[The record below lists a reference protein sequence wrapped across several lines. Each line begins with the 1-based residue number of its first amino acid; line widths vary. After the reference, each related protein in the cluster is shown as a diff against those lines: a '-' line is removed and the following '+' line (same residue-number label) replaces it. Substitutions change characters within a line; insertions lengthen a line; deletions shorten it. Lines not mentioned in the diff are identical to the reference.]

1 MASLAENLAE
11 SIKTSAEKKVG
22 SKAVD
27 GGKDKGGIDCFALV
41 DELLKKAGGK
51 RPADFGEVT
60 PTADYVWGEEVE
72 LDKLK
77 PGDIL
82 QFRDHLVTIRHQ
94 KLGEFKWEDTSTEGP
109 ARRPHHTAV
118 VVEVK
123 EDGSVTVVEQNV
135 KPDPKKVR
143 RSVIAGL
150 AAGEETI
157 HRSNVVRDIITVTG
171 TVKAYRPVP
180 KTGKNQPEQP
190 EQGKPEKGTILFPLQ
205 QKSAV
210 GGQSA
215 MAQCIPREGGA
226 KRQPGPLG
234 EA

>member
-11 SIKTSAEKKVG
+11 SIKTSAGKKVG
-22 SKAVD
+22 GKAVD

-41 DELLKKAGGK
+41 DELLKKAGAK
-51 RPADFGEVT
+51 RPKDFGEVT
-60 PTADYVWGEEVE
+60 PNADYVWGEEVD
-72 LDKLK
+72 LDKIK

-82 QFRDHLVTIRHQ
+82 QFRDHTVTIRTE
-94 KLGEFKWEDTSTEGP
+94 KLGEFKWEVTSTEGP

-123 EDGSVTVVEQNV
+123 EDGSVVVVEQNV

-150 AAGEETI
+150 AAGEQTR
-157 HRSNVVRDIITVTG
+157 HRTNVEREIITVAG
-171 TVKAYRPVP
+171 SVKAYRPVP
-180 KTGKNQPEQP
+180 KTEKTQPE
-190 EQGKPEKGTILFPLQ
+190 ESQGSKPEKGTILFPLR
-205 QKSAV
+205 QKSA
-210 GGQSA
+210 GAGQRA
-215 MAQCIPREGGA
+215 LAQCVPCEGGA